1 MSTKILYSAAT
12 AVVLFWCTL
21 GCQGADRAPDQV
33 ADGTGLPAGHPVIPD
48 ASSAPAGES
57 LRGEVLETLDS
68 GGYTYARLQT
78 GSGEVWVAGPV
89 TPLRVGSPVSVE
101 GAADMGSFTS
111 TSLNR
116 TFDHMYF
123 VGSFGVEAPPPS
135 GQRGLAKQV
144 LSGGGYTYVEV
155 DVSESISW
163 IAGPSADAREG
174 DTVIW
179 KGGTEMGEFHSST
192 LNRTFDNILF
202 VERIWVER

>member
-57 LRGEVLETLDS
+57 LSGEVLETLDS

-101 GAADMGSFTS
+101 GAAEMGSFTS

-144 LSGGGYTYVEV
+144 LSGSGYTYVEV